1 MDQDRNDGGF
11 GSGTSGSSGDLSA
24 STGGGLG
31 GSTGGLGGST
41 GGLGGSTGGLGGST
55 GGSTGG
61 GLGGSTGGLGGSTG
75 AGSTGGLGGST
86 GGLGGSTGGGL
97 GGSTGSLGSSGD
109 LGGASGTASFGSTD
123 DDFGTAETTYQQH
136 YATVP
141 ATPATGP
148 STYDEARSGYELG
161 HRAAANPTY
170 SGREFNEVEVDI
182 RRDYGEDKEGRFE
195 RIRGFA
201 AHAYDWR
208 MIVGGIALAAGGW
221 WAGRKLYESLRDISE
236 EEEQE
241 CRTYYE
247 SHPVRTTGV
256 PYDRA
261 RTVYV
266 VGYAAARNPE
276 YAGRSFDDVEPHL
289 RSGFSGSRAA
299 SYDSLRDFARRGYER
314 GTSRSGGGATGTGT
328 AGTGGYGS
336 TGTGTGGGTAGGVGG
351 ATGGSGTGGFGTGG
365 TTL

>member
-24 STGGGLG
+24 STGG
-31 GSTGGLGGST
+31 STGGGLGGST
-41 GGLGGSTGGLGGST
+41 GSGLGGSTGA
-55 GGSTGG
+55 
-61 GLGGSTGGLGGSTG
+61 GSTGGLGGSTG

-109 LGGASGTASFGSTD
+109 LGGSFGGTE
-123 DDFGTAETTYQQH
+123 DDFGTAETTYQRH

-170 SGREFNEVEVDI
+170 SGRDFNEVEVDI
-182 RRDYGEDKEGRFE
+182 RRDYGEDKEGRYE

-221 WAGRKLYESLRDISE
+221 WAGRKLYDSLRDISE

-289 RSGFSGSRAA
+289 RSGFGGSRAA

-314 GTSRSGGGATGTGT
+314 GTSGSGGGTTGTGT
-328 AGTGGYGS
+328 TGTGGYGS
-336 TGTGTGGGTAGGVGG
+336 TGSTGTGGATAGG
-351 ATGGSGTGGFGTGG
+351 TGGMGGTGGF
-365 TTL
+365 

>member
-1 MDQDRNDGGF
+1 MDQDRNDGGL
-11 GSGTSGSSGDLSA
+11 GDSSGTSDTSRDLSA
-24 STGGGLG
+24 STGG
-31 GSTGGLGGST
+31 STG
-41 GGLGGSTGGLGGST
+41 
-55 GGSTGG
+55 
-61 GLGGSTGGLGGSTG
+61 
-75 AGSTGGLGGST
+75 

-109 LGGASGTASFGSTD
+109 LGGASGTVSFGGTE
-123 DDFGTAETTYQQH
+123 DDFGTAETTYQRH

-170 SGREFNEVEVDI
+170 SGRDFNEVEVDI
-182 RRDYGEDKEGRFE
+182 RRGYGEDKEGRFE

-201 AHAYDWR
+201 NHAYDWK

-221 WAGRKLYESLRDISE
+221 WAGRKLYDRLRDISE

-247 SHPVRTTGV
+247 SHSARTTGV

-266 VGYAAARNPE
+266 VGYAAAGNPE

-289 RSGFSGSRAA
+289 RSGFSGSRSA

-314 GTSRSGGGATGTGT
+314 GTSRSGGGTTGTGT
-328 AGTGGYGS
+328 GTGGYGS
-336 TGTGTGGGTAGGVGG
+336 SGS
-351 ATGGSGTGGFGTGG
+351 TGGSGGTGGTGGFGTAG
-365 TTL
+365 TNL

>member
-11 GSGTSGSSGDLSA
+11 GDNSGTSGTSRDLSA
-24 STGGGLG
+24 STGGSTGGGLG
-31 GSTGGLGGST
+31 GSTGSGLGGSTGAGST
-41 GGLGGSTGGLGGST
+41 GGLGGSTGAGSTGGLGGST
-55 GGSTGG
+55 GAGSTGGGLGGSTGG

-86 GGLGGSTGGGL
+86 G
-97 GGSTGSLGSSGD
+97 SLGSSGD
-109 LGGASGTASFGSTD
+109 LGGASGTASFGGTE
-123 DDFGTAETTYQQH
+123 DDFGTAETTYQRH

-148 STYDEARSGYELG
+148 STYDEARTGYELG

-170 SGREFNEVEVDI
+170 SGRDFNEVEVDI
-182 RRDYGEDKEGRFE
+182 RRDYGEDKEGRYE

-201 AHAYDWR
+201 AHAYDWK

-314 GTSRSGGGATGTGT
+314 GTSRSGGGTTGTGT
-328 AGTGGYGS
+328 TGTGGYGS
-336 TGTGTGGGTAGGVGG
+336 TGSTGTGGGTAGG
-351 ATGGSGTGGFGTGG
+351 TGGF
-365 TTL
+365 

>member
-24 STGGGLG
+24 
-31 GSTGGLGGST
+31 
-41 GGLGGSTGGLGGST
+41 ST

-86 GGLGGSTGGGL
+86 GAGSTGGLGGSTGGLGGSTGGL

-109 LGGASGTASFGSTD
+109 LGGASGTASFGGSE
-123 DDFGTAETTYQQH
+123 DDFGTAETTYQRH

-170 SGREFNEVEVDI
+170 SGRDFNEVEVDI
-182 RRDYGEDKEGRFE
+182 RRDYGEDKEGRYE

-314 GTSRSGGGATGTGT
+314 GTSRSGGGTTGTGT
-328 AGTGGYGS
+328 TGTGGYGS
-336 TGTGTGGGTAGGVGG
+336 TGSTGIGGGTAGG
-351 ATGGSGTGGFGTGG
+351 TGGFGTDG
-365 TTL
+365 TNL

>member
-11 GSGTSGSSGDLSA
+11 GDSSGTSDTSRDLNA

-31 GSTGGLGGST
+31 GSTG
-41 GGLGGSTGGLGGST
+41 
-55 GGSTGG
+55 
-61 GLGGSTGGLGGSTG
+61 
-75 AGSTGGLGGST
+75 A
-86 GGLGGSTGGGL
+86 GSTGGGL

-109 LGGASGTASFGSTD
+109 LGGASGTVSFGGTE

-141 ATPATGP
+141 ATPATGS

-241 CRTYYE
+241 CRTFYE

-314 GTSRSGGGATGTGT
+314 GTSRSGGGSAGTGASGSGGT
-328 AGTGGYGS
+328 GTGGYGS
-336 TGTGTGGGTAGGVGG
+336 TGSTGGGNGG
-351 ATGGSGTGGFGTGG
+351 TGGTGGFGTAG
-365 TTL
+365 TNL

>member
-11 GSGTSGSSGDLSA
+11 GDSSGSSRDLNA
-24 STGGGLG
+24 
-31 GSTGGLGGST
+31 
-41 GGLGGSTGGLGGST
+41 ST

-61 GLGGSTGGLGGSTG
+61 GLGGSTG
-75 AGSTGGLGGST
+75 GGLGGST

-97 GGSTGSLGSSGD
+97 GGSTGG
-109 LGGASGTASFGSTD
+109 LGGSTGGGLGGSAGGLGGSTGGLGGSTD
-123 DDFGTAETTYQQH
+123 EDDFGTAETTYQRH

-141 ATPATGP
+141 STPATGP

-182 RRDYGEDKEGRFE
+182 RRDYGDDKEGRFE

-201 AHAYDWR
+201 AHAYDWKR
-208 MIVGGIALAAGGW
+208 IVGGIALAAGGW
-221 WAGRKLYESLRDISE
+221 WAGRKLYDSLREMSH

-247 SHPVRTTGV
+247 SHAARTTGV

-266 VGYAAARNPE
+266 VGYAAARNPD

-314 GTSRSGGGATGTGT
+314 GTSRSGGGSTGTGT
-328 AGTGGYGS
+328 SGTGGYGS
-336 TGTGTGGGTAGGVGG
+336 TGSTGAGGTGGY
-351 ATGGSGTGGFGTGG
+351 GSGGTN
-365 TTL
+365 L

>member
-24 STGGGLG
+24 STGG
-31 GSTGGLGGST
+31 SA
-41 GGLGGSTGGLGGST
+41 
-55 GGSTGG
+55 GG
-61 GLGGSTGGLGGSTG
+61 GLGGSTGSGLGGSTGAGSAGGLGGSTGSGLGGSTG

-86 GGLGGSTGGGL
+86 GGLGGSTGAGSTGGGL
-97 GGSTGSLGSSGD
+97 GGTTGSLGSSGGD
-109 LGGASGTASFGSTD
+109 LGGASGTVSFGGSE
-123 DDFGTAETTYQQH
+123 DDFGTAETTYQRH

-148 STYDEARSGYELG
+148 STYDEARTGYELG

-170 SGREFNEVEVDI
+170 SGRDFNEVEVDI

-201 AHAYDWR
+201 AHAYDWK

-314 GTSRSGGGATGTGT
+314 GTSRSGGGTTSTGTT
-328 AGTGGYGS
+328 GTGGYGS

>member
-24 STGGGLG
+24 STGG
-31 GSTGGLGGST
+31 STGG
-41 GGLGGSTGGLGGST
+41 GL

-61 GLGGSTGGLGGSTG
+61 GLGGSTGAGSAGGLGGSTG
-75 AGSTGGLGGST
+75 AGSAGGLGGST
-86 GGLGGSTGGGL
+86 GGGLGGSTGAGSTGGGL

-109 LGGASGTASFGSTD
+109 LGGASGTASFGGTD
-123 DDFGTAETTYQQH
+123 DDFGAAETTYQRH

-170 SGREFNEVEVDI
+170 SGRDFNEVEVDI
-182 RRDYGEDKEGRFE
+182 RRDYGEDNEGRFE

-314 GTSRSGGGATGTGT
+314 GTSRSGGGSTGTGT
-328 AGTGGYGS
+328 TGTGGYGS
-336 TGTGTGGGTAGGVGG
+336 TGGTGGYGSPGS
-351 ATGGSGTGGFGTGG
+351 TGGSGGTGGTGGFGTAG
-365 TTL
+365 TNL